1 MLNSLNKSNKERI
14 ELMKKLKDNFS
25 SSSIIFFSAEE
36 TIKESDEDDLKSL
49 KINSE
54 MLAHKMDPS
63 DKLRNIISIGPRNF
77 SLEKQK
83 QFRKQKKNFEK
94 VVLNGYKECITDDI
108 SKLMKK
114 YSIR

>member
-1 MLNSLNKSNKERI
+1 
-14 ELMKKLKDNFS
+14 MKKLKDNFS

-36 TIKESDEDDLKSL
+36 TTNESEIEESKNLKTLQIK
-49 KINSE
+49 SE
-54 MLAHKMDPS
+54 LLTEKMNPS

-77 SLEKQK
+77 SMEKQK
-83 QFRKQKKNFEK
+83 QFRKQKKTFENA
-94 VVLNGYKECITDDI
+94 VLNGYKGCITEDI